1 MTILAKEMLVKNM
14 YQNPNKQKTANV
26 SWNYKFL
33 FIGDFNLLIFVL
45 ENILA
50 VESMYYN
57 YDKNRKFNVEF
68 IIKKKLI
75 RTI

>member
-50 VESMYYN
+50 VESVYYN

-75 RTI
+75 RAI

>member
-75 RTI
+75 RAI

>member
-1 MTILAKEMLVKNM
+1 MTILVKEMLVKNM

-50 VESMYYN
+50 VESIYYN

>member
-26 SWNYKFL
+26 FWNYKFL
-33 FIGDFNLLIFVL
+33 FIGDSNLLIFVL

-57 YDKNRKFNVEF
+57 YDKNRKFNFEF

>member
-50 VESMYYN
+50 VESVYYN
-57 YDKNRKFNVEF
+57 YDKNRDEQNILNNLFYGLFE
-68 IIKKKLI
+68 
-75 RTI
+75 

>member
-50 VESMYYN
+50 GESMYYN

>member
-50 VESMYYN
+50 VESIYYN
-57 YDKNRKFNVEF
+57 YEKNRKINIEF

-75 RTI
+75 RAI

>member
-1 MTILAKEMLVKNM
+1 MTILAKGMLVKNM
-14 YQNPNKQKTANV
+14 YQNPNKQKTENYF
-26 SWNYKFL
+26 WNCKFL
-33 FIGDFNLLIFVL
+33 FIGDSNFLIFVL

-50 VESMYYN
+50 VESIYYN

-68 IIKKKLI
+68 IIKKKLK

>member
-1 MTILAKEMLVKNM
+1 MTILAKGMLVKNM
-14 YQNPNKQKTANV
+14 YQNPNKQKTENYF
-26 SWNYKFL
+26 WNYKFL
-33 FIGDFNLLIFVL
+33 FIGDSNFLIFVL

-50 VESMYYN
+50 VESIYYN

-68 IIKKKLI
+68 IIKKKLK

>member
-1 MTILAKEMLVKNM
+1 MTILEEEMLAKNM
-14 YQNPNKQKTANV
+14 YQNPNKQKTTNFF
-26 SWNYKFL
+26 WNYKFL
-33 FIGDFNLLIFVL
+33 FIGDSNLLIFVL
-45 ENILA
+45 ENILV

-75 RTI
+75 RMI

>member
-1 MTILAKEMLVKNM
+1 MTILAKEMLEKNM
-14 YQNPNKQKTANV
+14 YQNRNKQKTANF

-33 FIGDFNLLIFVL
+33 FIGDSNLLIFVL